1 MIGYKHLLW
10 SSAAEDGTFKWC
22 EPAEVAAN
30 RQARAVSNLGTPYEV
45 THDYNYIGYQAPNR
59 PIGTQ
64 ARCDSWAGA
73 QPCSQP
79 TLKSTYNGAI
89 PTMVATVMTEEQ
101 TST

>member
-1 MIGYKHLLW
+1 MIGCKHLLW
-10 SSAAEDGTFKWC
+10 SSAAEDGTFLAFKWC
-22 EPAEVAAN
+22 EPAEIAAN
-30 RQARAVSNLGTPYEV
+30 RQARAVSNTI
-45 THDYNYIGYQAPNR
+45 THDDYIGYQAPNR

-73 QPCSQP
+73 QP

-89 PTMVATVMTEEQ
+89 PTMVATAMTEEQ

>member
-1 MIGYKHLLW
+1 MIGCKHLLW
-10 SSAAEDGTFKWC
+10 SSAAEDGTFLAFKWC
-22 EPAEVAAN
+22 EPAEIAAN
-30 RQARAVSNLGTPYEV
+30 RQARAVSNTI
-45 THDYNYIGYQAPNR
+45 THDDYIGYQAPNR

-73 QPCSQP
+73 QPGSQP

-89 PTMVATVMTEEQ
+89 PTMVATVVTEEQ